1 MKNFNFKNLTPY
13 IAGILIFLGITVFYF
28 GPLFQGKQLKQGDI
42 INHKGVSKEIVDFRK
57 AHPGEEPLWT
67 NSIFGGMP
75 AYQISVVY
83 ASNIL
88 KYVDKYVFR
97 LHLPRPADY
106 FFLYM
111 VGFFILL
118 LVLGVDPWLSV
129 VGAIAFAFSSYFII
143 ILEAGHNSKAH
154 AISYMALVLAGVI
167 WAYRDNIWKGALLFA
182 LALALEI
189 NANHLQITYY
199 LLFIVLIYGV
209 CKLLEAINEHRLIRF
224 SKTTLI
230 LVVAA
235 LIAASTSITSLWATY
250 DYGKDTMRGKPE
262 LTKEKEIKS
271 EGLDKDYITSWSYG
285 IGETWS
291 LFIPDVKGG
300 ASGYLGN
307 RPEVKEADPSYR
319 KVISQQNGYWGDQP
333 GTSGPVYVGAF
344 VMFFFLLGFFI
355 VKDRFKWPLLIATL
369 LSVLLA
375 WGKNWMPFTDFFID
389 YVPGYNKF
397 RTVSMILVIAE
408 LTIPV
413 LAFMAINEVIKAPSV
428 INKKV
433 NLRFVSISAFYLS
446 LALTA
451 GVALLFWITPT
462 TFFSFFSQYELQQF
476 NQLKQSNDPAQITTF
491 MDNLERVRIAIFK
504 VDALRS
510 LLFIIAA
517 AGLLWAYSA
526 RKINKSI
533 FLLVL
538 GVMLIADLYPVN
550 RRYLNNDNFERKSKV
565 DNPFQKTAADSYILQ
580 DKDPDYRVLD
590 LTKNIFNDASTSYFH
605 KSIGGYH
612 GAKLQRYQDL
622 IEYYLSSEIK
632 SLLSVLKSNPS
643 PESIDLALSNSFA
656 LNMLNTKYII
666 FNPGVNPIEN
676 RFAFGHAWI
685 VNDFKLVDNADQEIA
700 EMGKTD
706 LKATAVIDKRFAG
719 QVQGRTFN
727 SDASATIELKSYAP
741 NKLVYD
747 FEGSK
752 DQLIVFSEI
761 YYDKG
766 WDAFIDEKRSPYLR
780 TDYVL
785 RAMVIPAGKH
795 TVEFKFEP
803 KIWTVGNVV
812 SLISSLL
819 LLILV
824 VVVLVMEIKKAFAK
838 GNE

>member
-1 MKNFNFKNLTPY
+1 MKRDLVKKVAPFL
-13 IAGILIFLGITVFYF
+13 AAIFVFMAITLVYF
-28 GPLFQGKQLKQGDI
+28 SPVLEGKKLKQHDI
-42 INHKGVSKEIVDFRK
+42 KMWKGMSKEVVDFRDK
-57 AHPGEEPLWT
+57 TGEEPLWT
-67 NSIFGGMP
+67 NSMFGGMP
-75 AYQISVVY
+75 AWQISVVY
-83 ASNIL
+83 SSNL
-88 KYVDKYVFR
+88 VKQVDKVMK
-97 LHLPRPADY
+97 LGLPTPANL
-106 FFLYM
+106 FFLYFI
-111 VGFFILL
+111 GFFVLL
-118 LVLGVDPWLSV
+118 LVLRVDPWLSL
-129 VGAIAFAFSSYFII
+129 VGSIAYAFSTYFLI
-143 ILEAGHNSKAH
+143 ILGAGHNSKAH
-154 AISYMALVLAGVI
+154 AIAYMAPVLAGI
-167 WAYRDNIWKGALLFA
+167 ILTYRGQLMKGALLFA
-182 LALALEI
+182 LALALEM

-199 LLFIVLIYGV
+199 LVFIVLIYGV
-209 CKLLEAINEHRLIRF
+209 YKLIDSVKHKQLPAF
-224 SKTTLI
+224 AKATSI
-230 LVVAA
+230 LMIAA
-235 LIAASTSITSLWATY
+235 LLAVSTNITNLWATW

-333 GTSGPVYVGAF
+333 GTSGSVYVGAF

-700 EMGKTD
+700 ETGKTN

-727 SDASATIELKSYAP
+727 SDASAIIKLKSYAP

-766 WDAFIDEKRSPYLR
+766 WDAFIDGKKSPYLR
-780 TDYVL
+780 ADYVL